1 MIEKKRMTDMR
12 FRHVKKDDR
21 SHRELRIGKN
31 GAGSEFCSSCGG
43 ARRAHRASGSGHGEY
58 LFPPDRTRKTDQD
71 ETDPF
76 DRTLAYVW
84 LTNNADT
91 THIVIEAEAK
101 EYEQLGYFM
110 AAIKTGDILRNVK
123 STSGIKTES
132 MIKVTIEGD
141 LP

>member
-1 MIEKKRMTDMR
+1 MKKLSEDVNSQESRRIIAKDAIPNLLNKVMFVMPQD
-12 FRHVKKDDR
+12 VKID
-21 SHRELRIGKN
+21 SI
-31 GAGSEFCSSCGG
+31 
-43 ARRAHRASGSGHGEY
+43 
-58 LFPPDRTRKTDQD
+58 
-71 ETDPF
+71 
-76 DRTLAYVW
+76 
-84 LTNNADT
+84 TNNADT